1 MVFRNHGCRKIL
13 LIAMVF
19 MVAVAFSGLGQKANA
34 EPKGKVTYAIHVN
47 IKPTWFEPREVPGL
61 ITPFMFI
68 YAMHDALCKPMPEG
82 LTTLSLAESLTQS
95 PDGLIW
101 EFKLRKGIKFH
112 NGEPFTSEDVK
123 YTYDTYRGA
132 SKSLFQKK
140 VKEVQTPDDYT
151 VRFVLNEPWPDFKTF
166 YCTPAS
172 GLAWIVPKDYASKVG
187 DDGYKKKPIGL
198 GPYKFKNFKPGIEL
212 VLEANENYWK
222 KTPKV
227 KTIVMK
233 SVKEGATRLA
243 MLKRGEVD
251 IAYNMSGPL
260 GDEVKKDPNLSFV
273 FSGGMAVWW
282 IEFFDQWDPKSPFH
296 DRRVRLAVNYA
307 LDRQAISCAETQCAS
322 TPEGN
327 IIPRE
332 FEGTLELPPYPY
344 DPQKAKE
351 LLAEAGYP
359 NGFDAG
365 DLTPIPRY
373 FSMAEAI
380 AGYLGA
386 VGIKVKVRTME
397 RGAMIAKWKQH
408 KLKNLGQIASGALGN
423 AATRLSTYVVS
434 SGKFAYGGYKD
445 LDELFAKASA
455 EQDAKKREAL
465 LHQVQQMA
473 YDRVMHAPIYALHW
487 PNGVGPRVKV
497 SGMGLIPGFYY
508 TGPFEEIELK

>member
-1 MVFRNHGCRKIL
+1 MVSGNNRYNKVLCLALASIL
-13 LIAMVF
+13 VLIFLASGR
-19 MVAVAFSGLGQKANA
+19 VADAK
-34 EPKGKVTYAIHVN
+34 PKGMVTYAIHVN
-47 IKPTWFEPREVPGL
+47 IAPTWFDPREVPGW

-68 YAMHDALCKPMPEG
+68 YAIHDALCKPMPAG
-82 LTTLSLAESLTQS
+82 IVTLSLAESMTES
-95 PDGLIW
+95 KDHLIW
-101 EFKLRKGIKFH
+101 EFKLKKGLKFH
-112 NGEPFTSEDVK
+112 NGDPFTAEDVK
-123 YTYDTYRGA
+123 YTYDTYKGA
-132 SKSLFQKK
+132 SKSLFQER
-140 VKEVQTPDDYT
+140 VKEVRVVDKYT
-151 VRFVLNEPWPDFKTF
+151 IRFILNEPWPDFKTF

-172 GLAWIVPKDYASKVG
+172 GLAWIVPKGYAEKVG
-187 DDGYKKKPIGL
+187 PDGFKKHPVGL
-198 GPYKFKNFKPGIEL
+198 GPFKFKEFKPGIEL
-212 VLEANENYWK
+212 ILEANENYWRK
-222 KTPKV
+222 SPKV

-251 IAYNMSGPL
+251 IAYNMSGSL
-260 GDEVKKDPNLSFV
+260 GDEVEKDPNLSLV
-273 FSGGMAVWW
+273 YSGGMAVWW

-307 LDRQAISCAETQCAS
+307 IDRQAISCAETKCAS

-332 FEGTLELPPYPY
+332 FEGTLPLMPYTY
-344 DPQKAKE
+344 DPEKAKN

-397 RGAMIAKWKQH
+397 RAAMIAKWKQH
-408 KLKNLGQIASGALGN
+408 ELKNLGQVASGALGN
-423 AATRLSTYVVS
+423 AATRLQTFVVS
-434 SGKFAYGGYKD
+434 TGRYAYGGYPD
-445 LDELFAKASA
+445 LDALFKKAMSEL
-455 EQDAKKREAL
+455 DPLKREAM
-465 LHQVQQMA
+465 LHQVQLMT
-473 YDRVMHAPIYALHW
+473 YDRVMHAPVYALHW

-497 SGMGLIPGFYY
+497 SGMGLIAGFYY
-508 TGPFEEIELK
+508 TGPFEDIELK